1 MLQAY
6 SVAVV
11 AGKLGGS
18 VIQSRSEHVNINGT
32 SFQEP
37 PDTRE
42 QHLQIET
49 EEVREELRYTVI
61 EHEGN
66 VAVVH
71 TASLL
76 VTITLLCLLLIH
88 WVTVGAVSSSGPF
101 TCKHQVYDCVISI
114 CQ

>member
-1 MLQAY
+1 MLPAH

-66 VAVVH
+66 VAAAR

-88 WVTVGAVSSSGPF
+88 
-101 TCKHQVYDCVISI
+101 
-114 CQ
+114 

>member
-18 VIQSRSEHVNINGT
+18 MIQSRSEHITVNGT

-66 VAVVH
+66 VAAVC

-76 VTITLLCLLLIH
+76 VTVTLLCLLLIH
-88 WVTVGAVSSSGPF
+88 
-101 TCKHQVYDCVISI
+101 
-114 CQ
+114 